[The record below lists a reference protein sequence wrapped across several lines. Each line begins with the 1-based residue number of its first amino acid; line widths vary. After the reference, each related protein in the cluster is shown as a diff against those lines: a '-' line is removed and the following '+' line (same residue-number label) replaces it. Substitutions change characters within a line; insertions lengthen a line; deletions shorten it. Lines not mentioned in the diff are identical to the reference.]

1 MTALECETFLA
12 WTWPPPGRLSDFW
25 PGLGIFFLS
34 MSLILPLTSLGLSLA
49 PCLHP
54 GLGALGGR
62 HHAELSVGFWAQ
74 ELGLTGVDKNLSPE
88 SVPGPLGVIHFHNP
102 LSSPTEALE
111 HYFPL
116 KVKGRMCQAGWILL
130 PDPKGWTRPSS
141 HLCDSRW
148 RLDCGP
154 GPSFVWTCRPSLP
167 QQWAGGAGSQDAGGF
182 PAGDGDQGPDSLEF
196 SGFHTSASRPL
207 LSSRERQSHTFTEMH
222 RLDPYMCNIF
232 QEPGTQLPRAKH
244 THMATEKPNGVM
256 SGAWQACMGRGL
268 WAKSPPRW
276 RIPHEL

>member
-1 MTALECETFLA
+1 
-12 WTWPPPGRLSDFW
+12 
-25 PGLGIFFLS
+25 

-62 HHAELSVGFWAQ
+62 HHAELSVGSWAQ

-148 RLDCGP
+148 RLGCGP
-154 GPSFVWTCRPSLP
+154 GPSFVDL
-167 QQWAGGAGSQDAGGF
+167 QAF
-182 PAGDGDQGPDSLEF
+182 PASAVGWGSKAPKMLMASPQGMGTKDQTAFSFLASTPVHPD
-196 SGFHTSASRPL
+196 R
-207 LSSRERQSHTFTEMH
+207 
-222 RLDPYMCNIF
+222 D
-232 QEPGTQLPRAKH
+232 
-244 THMATEKPNGVM
+244 
-256 SGAWQACMGRGL
+256 
-268 WAKSPPRW
+268 
-276 RIPHEL
+276 